1 MLWNETLTRS
11 ISSCVASGFH
21 ELMIL
26 VPCLDRTS
34 TAIKMEIKILRI
46 SCYWYYIHWHSLA
59 LLLFHFYLRNEWQY
73 DVNCSAINSFSIDSL
88 RNHHIVVEAEK
99 KTECEKVP
107 EATKKSMSVNP
118 FPYNQKKGEPM
129 SKMNWKIFENRDS
142 SIYLWLNWFLYN
154 ITHRF
159 SIDFD
164 IFRRTQKR
172 NVSIALVHRFDVMLS
187 ISISHSIKT
196 GCTAEKKKKKRDRE
210 KG

>member
-1 MLWNETLTRS
+1 M
-11 ISSCVASGFH
+11 
-21 ELMIL
+21 
-26 VPCLDRTS
+26 
-34 TAIKMEIKILRI
+34 AIWRKL
-46 SCYWYYIHWHSLA
+46 
-59 LLLFHFYLRNEWQY
+59 LRNQFIFNRFVAKPSY
-73 DVNCSAINSFSIDSL
+73 CGGSRV
-88 RNHHIVVEAEK
+88 
-99 KTECEKVP
+99 KTDCEKVS

>member
-1 MLWNETLTRS
+1 
-11 ISSCVASGFH
+11 
-21 ELMIL
+21 
-26 VPCLDRTS
+26 
-34 TAIKMEIKILRI
+34 
-46 SCYWYYIHWHSLA
+46 
-59 LLLFHFYLRNEWQY
+59 
-73 DVNCSAINSFSIDSL
+73 
-88 RNHHIVVEAEK
+88 
-99 KTECEKVP
+99 
-107 EATKKSMSVNP
+107 MSVNP

-196 GCTAEKKKKKRDRE
+196 GCTAEKKMRDDRKRVNQSKFLCRRTHILADIKWIHNIIQYLAWSQCVPIWLWITKADIRRQNNAFDVAVWHSSMCVRLQIKDLSLCSVRQKKKKQTNSIR
-210 KG
+210 